1 MRTQRE
7 QLGARDARLDEDGF
21 TLLEL
26 MMVILI
32 IGILIA
38 VLTPLFLGA
47 TTRAKD
53 RAMQSSL
60 SNATTGAK
68 SLYLAKADY
77 TTATPANMTAETGG
91 ITFIAAT
98 VAPIGSNTVSVFP
111 LSTTQLVLSGQ
122 SKSGTCFYV
131 LDDESNGGTVYAK
144 APSVGGC
151 AANTSPLPGDTS
163 STGWKPTW

>member
-1 MRTQRE
+1 MRKQRE
-7 QLGARDARLDEDGF
+7 HLGARAAQPAEDGF

-53 RAMQSSL
+53 RALQSSL
-60 SNATTGAK
+60 NTATTGAK
-68 SLYLAKADY
+68 SLYLVKADY
-77 TTATPANMTAETGG
+77 TTATPASMTAETGG
-91 ITFIAAT
+91 LTFIASNA
-98 VAPIGSNTVSVFP
+98 APSGVNAVSVFP
-111 LSTTQLVLSGQ
+111 VSSTQLILSGQ

-131 LDDESNGGTVYAK
+131 LDDEVNGGTVFAK

-151 AANTSPLPGDTS
+151 AANTSPLPGDVS
-163 STGWKPTW
+163 ATGWKATW